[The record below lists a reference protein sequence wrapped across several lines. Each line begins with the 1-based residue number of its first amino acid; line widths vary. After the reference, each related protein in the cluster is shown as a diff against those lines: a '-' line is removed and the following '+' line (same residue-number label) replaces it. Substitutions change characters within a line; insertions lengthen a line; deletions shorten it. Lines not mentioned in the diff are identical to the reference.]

1 MTPRDGIERDPYAEP
16 HSWEYPAMSGP
27 AAEGTGRPATEDR
40 HAGQGAHGGHG
51 LMMMICCVPM
61 VVVAVALVATG
72 TVGSS
77 IIVPVLV
84 CAAMMAAMMLA
95 MPGGHGGK

>member
-27 AAEGTGRPATEDR
+27 AAEGTGRPAAEDR
-40 HAGQGAHGGHG
+40 PAGHGEHGGHG
-51 LMMMICCVPM
+51 LMMICCVPM

-72 TVGSS
+72 VVGSS
-77 IIVPVLV
+77 IIVPVLL
-84 CAAMMAAMMLA
+84 CTAMMAAMMLA
-95 MPGGHGGK
+95 MPGAHGGK